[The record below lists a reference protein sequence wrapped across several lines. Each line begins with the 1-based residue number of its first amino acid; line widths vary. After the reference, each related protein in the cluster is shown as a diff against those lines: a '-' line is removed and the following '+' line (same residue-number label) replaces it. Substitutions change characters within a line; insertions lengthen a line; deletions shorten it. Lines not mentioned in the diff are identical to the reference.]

1 MKRYII
7 PILLFIFVVSVDV
20 FGAGRKSKRDQ
31 EVIEREPDLRPRQD
45 LRLNQTADSFSTL
58 GIIPPAHQVEAF
70 DFSVESLSGKI
81 DKLSDYRGKVVF
93 LNFWATW
100 CGPCRMEIKEIDT
113 LYKALHKEDFTV
125 MALSIKED
133 SKKVSNFMKSYD
145 ADFPVYLDST
155 GVVATAYGIFGI
167 PTTFIIGPDGMIVGR
182 AIGPREWG
190 SAESINFMRNLMDGG
205 S

>member
-1 MKRYII
+1 MKRYGVL
-7 PILLFIFVVSVDV
+7 ILVFIFAVSVGLP
-20 FGAGRKSKRDQ
+20 GAGKKSKM
-31 EVIEREPDLRPRQD
+31 EGGEEELVHGYT
-45 LRLNQTADSFSTL
+45 QTAPSFSTL
-58 GIIPPAHQVEAF
+58 GLIPPDQQVRAF
-70 DFSVESLSGKI
+70 DFSVESLSGEM
-81 DKLSDYRGKVVF
+81 DQLSDYRGKVVF

-100 CGPCRMEIKEIDT
+100 CGPCKMEIKEIDT
-113 LYKALHKEDFTV
+113 LYNVLKKEDFTV

-155 GVVATAYGIFGI
+155 GVVATRYGVFGI

-190 SAESINFMRNLMDGG
+190 STESIGFMRNLMNGG

>member
-1 MKRYII
+1 MMRYII
-7 PILLFIFVVSVDV
+7 LVLIFIFAVSVDLS
-20 FGAGRKSKRDQ
+20 GAGKKSERDQ
-31 EVIEREPDLRPRQD
+31 DVIEREQAHGPTQTDL
-45 LRLNQTADSFSTL
+45 SFSTL
-58 GIIPPAHQVEAF
+58 GIIPPEQQVEAF
-70 DFSVESLSGKI
+70 DFSVESLSGEM

-100 CGPCRMEIKEIDT
+100 CGPCRMEIKEIDA
-113 LYKALHKEDFTV
+113 LYNILNKEDFMV

-145 ADFPVYLDST
+145 ADFPVYLDSS
-155 GVVATAYGIFGI
+155 GVVATRYGVFGI
-167 PTTFIIGPDGMIVGR
+167 PTSFIIGPDGMIVGR

-190 SAESINFMRNLMDGG
+190 STESINFMRNLMNGG

>member
-1 MKRYII
+1 MMRYII
-7 PILLFIFVVSVDV
+7 LVLIFIFAVSVDLS
-20 FGAGRKSKRDQ
+20 GAGKKSERDQ
-31 EVIEREPDLRPRQD
+31 DVIEREQAHGPT
-45 LRLNQTADSFSTL
+45 QTALSFSTL
-58 GIIPPAHQVEAF
+58 GIIPPEQQVEAF
-70 DFSVESLSGKI
+70 DFSVESLSGEM

-100 CGPCRMEIKEIDT
+100 CGPCRMEIKEIDA
-113 LYKALHKEDFTV
+113 LYNILNKEDFMV

-145 ADFPVYLDST
+145 ADFPVYLDSS
-155 GVVATAYGIFGI
+155 GVVATRYGVFGI
-167 PTTFIIGPDGMIVGR
+167 PTSFIIGPDGMIVGR

-190 SAESINFMRNLMDGG
+190 STESINFMRNLMNGG